1 MSRVRLGGAMAK
13 KKNHDH
19 HGNGD
24 EPEPEPAAA
33 PPSEPRPEGHP
44 GEPAAGGPQAQRK
57 TLLPALSVGDILALA
72 ILTVLSAALLLEG
85 YYSGFKDY
93 SKEIIALFAV
103 VVGFLL
109 GRKT

>member
-1 MSRVRLGGAMAK
+1 MGK
-13 KKNHDH
+13 KKNHDN
-19 HGNGD
+19 NGD
-24 EPEPEPAAA
+24 GDEDAPDGAEAALTNVGTNVRPEPG
-33 PPSEPRPEGHP
+33 PPP
-44 GEPAAGGPQAQRK
+44 QRK
-57 TLLPALSVGDILALA
+57 GVLPALSVGDILALV

-93 SKEIIALFAV
+93 SKEIIALFAI